1 MKKKVIIQ
9 LSLFFLALLLLFFTY
24 YTKENKED
32 FTIDT
37 KKQNEKVTSLTDK
50 KINIL
55 ENIEYVG
62 TDNRGSFYQI
72 ASELAEVY
80 NDEPDLS
87 YMKNVNALITL
98 ESGKKI
104 KISSDQAI
112 YNRLSNDT
120 KFMGNVS
127 MTESDNVITSD
138 NLDLYISKNLITI
151 FNNIK
156 YKNDKGLLIA
166 DKIDINLLN
175 QEANIYMHNKENK
188 VQIQFIN

>member
-55 ENIEYVG
+55 KNIEYVG

>member
-175 QEANIYMHNKENK
+175 QEANIYMRNKENK